1 MFNVQELST
10 AVQYHIPLTTV
21 IFNDNCFGN
30 VQRQQDEWFAGRR
43 LCSDLH
49 NPDFVKLAEVFG
61 ATGMRASSPT
71 ELGQALERAGQ
82 VQGPVL
88 IEVPVTERMPSPWRF
103 IMMPQNRKALCA

>member
-10 AVQYHIPLTTV
+10 AVQFRIPLTTV

-43 LCSDLH
+43 LGSDLH

-61 ATGMRASSPT
+61 ATGMRAASPV

-82 VQGPVL
+82 IQGPVL

-103 IMMPQNRKALCA
+103 IMMPQNRKALCR